1 MSTNKIDNSE
11 VGVASQELEAD
22 IALDSNSTNSL
33 PDKPPLILNSNTRKN
48 GQLVKTKPK
57 SANKSRYSSLKSKIA
72 IALISSSVMLP
83 ILAIGTVTYYLGHR
97 NIARQTILA
106 KRANTIELV
115 EQELAQQ
122 QKLLAALL
130 IGTGATA
137 LLAGIIAAAV
147 TKRMLEQ
154 KSQSLVSTS
163 KPAEKPNKQLYKKF
177 IQNLQSVS
185 SKDVLQNIVQKAR
198 QDLECDRVVIYSLD
212 RDKYGVIVA
221 ESVVAGY
228 TKALG
233 KTIVDPC
240 FEARYL
246 AQYRDGRVKA
256 IDDINQASMTACY
269 IEQLEQLEVKANLVA
284 PIINDK
290 EQLFGLLVA
299 HQCSTPRHWE
309 TSEIE
314 FLRQLGNKAGLMLE
328 NASLSGKIARL
339 QTQAAKEREWTNY
352 FIDAVQ
358 HIRQSIQQD
367 DVLETSV
374 EEVRRVLSCDRVV
387 VYSLNGDNYGV
398 VVAESVAAGYPR
410 ALNKTI
416 EDPCFA
422 ARYLDKY
429 RDGRVRA
436 IDNIH
441 EAGMTSCYIEQLE
454 TLEVKA
460 NLVTPIINEGEL
472 FGLLVAHQCS
482 APRHW
487 QDYEIR
493 WLTQI
498 ATQVGFALDNA
509 GVLVES
515 NTRQIEAARE
525 RQWTNYFTDA
535 VQYIRQS
542 LKQDNV
548 LEISVE
554 EVRRVLSCDRVVVYS
569 LNGDNYGVVVAESVA
584 AGYPRALNKT
594 IEDPCFAARYLDKY
608 RDGRVRAIDNIHEA
622 GMTSCYIE
630 QLETLEVK
638 ANLVT
643 PIINEG
649 ELFGL
654 LVAHQCSAPRHW
666 QDYEIRWLTQ
676 IATQVGF
683 ALDNASMATN
693 QQQAEGIAPELWISF
708 NMALIDA
715 TTQSELLKDF
725 VEEARKIIDSDR
737 VVVYKFAPDWKGTII
752 AESVVAGYPRILNTQ
767 IEDPCFAEKYAEQY
781 RQGRTKA
788 IANIHY
794 DNLSDCYLKQL
805 EKLGVKASLVAPIL
819 VGEELF
825 GLSIAH
831 QFDKPRLWKQSEN
844 DLFAQLARQI
854 GSALERIELRQT
866 LSQTHNELSEE
877 PKQVSELIAQTQA
890 TLQKLQAQIQPQS
903 LAIADDSLTTED
915 QQMLNYAD
923 IDESSILNSETNLS
937 TAQKAI
943 AESTEKTQ
951 SSERIQKNF
960 YQMTNFVSNLREDSN
975 SPVFDYGLLD
985 RDTIEPAISPAISIG
1000 QIMPTQSITE
1010 AVIIENDEMP
1020 LQPVH
1025 QPQSEIDRVTGQI
1038 VSNQSSNS
1046 SLLMNQFVAEI
1057 ANLSDRMSQQSLA
1070 VTHSFQKLA
1079 AFAKQLSNLD
1089 ETPK

>member
-1 MSTNKIDNSE
+1 MSTNKTDNSE
-11 VGVASQELEAD
+11 LGVASHVLEAD
-22 IALDSNSTNSL
+22 IASDLNSTDSL
-33 PDKPPLILNSNTRKN
+33 QGEPPLILDNNKRKN
-48 GQLVKTKPK
+48 GQLVKITPK
-57 SANKSRYSSLKSKIA
+57 SADKSRYSSLKNKIA
-72 IALISSSVMLP
+72 ITLISSSVMLP
-83 ILAIGTVTYYLGHR
+83 ILTIGTITYYLGHQ

-106 KRANTIELV
+106 KRANTIELL
-115 EQELAQQ
+115 EPELVQQ

-130 IGTGATA
+130 IGTGVTA

-147 TKRMLEQ
+147 TRKLLEQ

-163 KPAEKPNKQLYKKF
+163 TPEKPDKQLYKQF

-185 SKDVLQNIVQKAR
+185 QKDVLQDIVQKAR
-198 QDLECDRVVIYSLD
+198 QDLKCDRVVVYSLD

-221 ESVVAGY
+221 ESVVNGY
-228 TKALG
+228 TEALG

-240 FEARYL
+240 FEVRYL

-256 IDDINQASMTACY
+256 IDDISQASMTACY
-269 IEQLEQLEVKANLVA
+269 LEQLEQLEVKANLVV

-299 HQCSTPRHWE
+299 HQCSAPRHWE

-328 NASLSGKIARL
+328 NASLSEKIARL
-339 QTQAAKEREWTNY
+339 QTQAARERQWTNY
-352 FIDAVQ
+352 FTDAVQ

-374 EEVRRVLSCDRVV
+374 EEVRRVLNCDRVV

-460 NLVTPIINEGEL
+460 NLVTPILNEGEL

-509 GVLVES
+509 GVLAES
-515 NTRQIEAARE
+515 STRQIEAARE

-542 LKQDNV
+542 IQQDDV
-548 LEISVE
+548 LETSVE
-554 EVRRVLSCDRVVVYS
+554 EVRRVLNCDRVVVYS

-643 PIINEG
+643 PILNEG

-683 ALDNASMATN
+683 ALDNASMAN
-693 QQQAEGIAPELWISF
+693 QQQGEGIAPQLWISF

-715 TTQSELLKDF
+715 TTQSELLKASI
-725 VEEARKIIDSDR
+725 EEARKIIATER
-737 VVVYKFAPDWKGTII
+737 VVVYKFAPDWNGTII

-781 RQGRTKA
+781 RRGRTKA

-794 DNLSDCYLKQL
+794 DNLSDCYLEQL
-805 EKLGVKASLVAPIL
+805 EKLGVKASLVVPIL
-819 VGEELF
+819 VNEELF
-825 GLSIAH
+825 GLLIAH

-854 GSALERIELRQT
+854 GSALEGIELRQT
-866 LSQTHNELSEE
+866 LSQKQNEPSEE
-877 PKQVSELIAQTQA
+877 PKQVSESIAQTQA

-903 LAIADDSLTTED
+903 LEIGNDLLTTED
-915 QQMLNYAD
+915 SQVVDYDD
-923 IDESSILNSETNLS
+923 IDRSLKLDPETNLT

-943 AESTEKTQ
+943 AEFTKKTQ
-951 SSERIQKNF
+951 SSTRLQQNF
-960 YQMTNFVSNLREDSN
+960 YQMTNFVSNLKEDSN
-975 SPVFDYGLLD
+975 SPVFDYGLLNK
-985 RDTIEPAISPAISIG
+985 DTVEPAVSIG
-1000 QIMPTQSITE
+1000 EIIPTQPTTE
-1010 AVIIENDEMP
+1010 AIVIETDEIS
-1020 LQPVH
+1020 LEPVH
-1025 QPQSEIDRVTGQI
+1025 QPQSEISTVTGQI
-1038 VSNQSSNS
+1038 VSNQSSN

-1070 VTHSFQKLA
+1070 MTHSFQKLA

-1089 ETPK
+1089 ETPN

>member
-367 DVLETSV
+367 DVLET
-374 EEVRRVLSCDRVV
+374 
-387 VYSLNGDNYGV
+387 
-398 VVAESVAAGYPR
+398 
-410 ALNKTI
+410 
-416 EDPCFA
+416 
-422 ARYLDKY
+422 
-429 RDGRVRA
+429 
-436 IDNIH
+436 
-441 EAGMTSCYIEQLE
+441 
-454 TLEVKA
+454 
-460 NLVTPIINEGEL
+460 
-472 FGLLVAHQCS
+472 
-482 APRHW
+482 
-487 QDYEIR
+487 
-493 WLTQI
+493 
-498 ATQVGFALDNA
+498 
-509 GVLVES
+509 
-515 NTRQIEAARE
+515 
-525 RQWTNYFTDA
+525 
-535 VQYIRQS
+535 
-542 LKQDNV
+542 
-548 LEISVE
+548 SVE